1 MSQRSS
7 KESAARGAFALVL
20 GLGLAAAPLTGCTE
34 EKPSVTRSRTQPS
47 TPGPTGTVA
56 EQPVSVPSTPSGV
69 EGGTTEAATPID
81 PKTAWKDGVTA
92 WREGDYSTASKN
104 LRVAVEETKK
114 DDPYAHYLFGLALWK
129 SGQLD
134 ESEQVLVRAT
144 TMYEGSVRTWVNLA
158 RVRLDRRDF
167 DGALESADRA
177 IALDGGSADALHQ
190 RGRALDGLNR
200 GDEAIASLEQ
210 ARSLAPDNG
219 FIANTLGYL
228 LLRRGKPEVAVG
240 HLEAARDRLPQVAY
254 VRNNLGVAYERI
266 GDVHR
271 AAEEFRA
278 ALQAGDS
285 EGKASASLARIEPL
299 LRDRIA
305 AQPVPEEVQEAQPQN

>member
-7 KESAARGAFALVL
+7 RESAARGAFALVL

-34 EKPSVTRSRTQPS
+34 KKPSVSERPIPPP
-47 TPGPTGTVA
+47 TPATTGTQVT
-56 EQPVSVPSTPSGV
+56 EQPVSTI

-92 WREGDYSTASKN
+92 YQSGDYSTAAKN

-134 ESEQVLVRAT
+134 ESEVVLVRAAS
-144 TMYEGSVRTWVNLA
+144 MNEGSVRTWVNLA

-177 IALDGGSADALHQ
+177 ISLDGGSADALHQ

-200 GDEAIASLEQ
+200 GDEAVASLEQ

-228 LLRRGKPEVAVG
+228 LLRRGRPEVAVG

-305 AQPVPEEVQEAQPQN
+305 SQPVPEEVQEAQPQN